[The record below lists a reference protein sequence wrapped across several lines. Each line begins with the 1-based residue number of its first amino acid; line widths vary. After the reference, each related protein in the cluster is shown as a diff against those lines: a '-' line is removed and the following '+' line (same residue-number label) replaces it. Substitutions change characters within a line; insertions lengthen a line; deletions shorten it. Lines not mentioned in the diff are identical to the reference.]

1 MKTIKTILFTV
12 FFLFVSIL
20 LSCMGHEADMEGCGS
35 VDPYFE
41 IQDLEA
47 SALKRTTGPSP
58 WAVAD
63 RSEDVYSHLFYIG
76 VRLVSR
82 YYSLNRT
89 TGGGAN
95 LYALTCPQPRHGGS
109 KEGLDRLFVVTLNDY
124 NENYA
129 ANDTVNDMVMYS
141 DWYRYDEDL
150 KPLDDYVEENKDGVK
165 NESFLLKLAESP
177 TEERSEQAFKII
189 YMLNNGARF
198 ETITYPVMIRK

>member
-20 LSCMGHEADMEGCGS
+20 LSCMGDEADMEGCGS

-95 LYALTCPQPRHGGS
+95 LYALTCPQPGHGGS
-109 KEGLDRLFVVTLNDY
+109 KEGFDRLFVVTLNDY

-129 ANDTVNDMVMYS
+129 ANDTVNDM
-141 DWYRYDEDL
+141 
-150 KPLDDYVEENKDGVK
+150 
-165 NESFLLKLAESP
+165 
-177 TEERSEQAFKII
+177 
-189 YMLNNGARF
+189 
-198 ETITYPVMIRK
+198 